1 MARPKDIIRT
11 FLEETF
17 LFKFGD
23 PVGETSDL
31 FKEGVIDSYG
41 YIELVRFLEREFAIT
56 LSDEEL
62 LSNVLVSL
70 DDMAAFVEQRLAART
85 HG

>member
-1 MARPKDIIRT
+1 MPQPKDIIRT

-17 LFKFGD
+17 LFQFGD
-23 PVGETSDL
+23 VVGPTSDL

-41 YIELVRFLEREFAIT
+41 YIELVRFLEREFGIT

-70 DDMAAFVEQRLAART
+70 DDMTAFVEQRLAARA

>member
-1 MARPKDIIRT
+1 MVSPREKIQR

-17 LFKFGD
+17 LFQFGNE
-23 PVGETSDL
+23 VTTASDL

-41 YIELVRFLEREFAIT
+41 YIELVKFIEQEFGIA

-70 DDMAAFVEQRLAART
+70 DDMTEFVTQRLGARS